1 MYCTFEAITI
11 GKELAL
17 GTGDAVHRPCCIY
30 NSSNHIP
37 EVEDEQKNNETG
49 K

>member
-1 MYCTFEAITI
+1 MHCTFEAITI

-17 GTGDAVHRPCCIY
+17 GTGDAVHHPRCIY
-30 NSSNHIP
+30 ESSNHIP
-37 EVEDEQKNNETG
+37 EVENKQKNDKTG